1 MKSSAIPLRYG
12 IILGVILIVY
22 FLILSL
28 FDLHTYVWF
37 SLFNAVFTGIGIFM
51 ATRDYKARKKNFKY
65 QKGFMAGLKT
75 GFIATVIFTV
85 FFAIY
90 ASNINPT
97 FTDALLDNWNMLP
110 DSGTGFGQIILVV
123 ATMGLISTLVLTFA
137 CMQLFKES
145 WNTHHPK
152 KKTEMEKNVVHPK

>member
-12 IILGVILIVY
+12 IILGAVLIVY

-37 SLFNAVFTGIGIFM
+37 SLANAVLTGIGIFL
-51 ATRDYKARKKNFKY
+51 ATKEYRIRKKNFKY

-75 GFIATVIFTV
+75 GVYATLIFTV

-97 FTDALLDNWNMLP
+97 FTNELLNNWNMVT
-110 DSGTGFGQIILVV
+110 DVGTGLGQVILVV

-145 WNTHHPK
+145 WNTQGTKEKTDLGK
-152 KKTEMEKNVVHPK
+152 KANYFK

>member
-1 MKSSAIPLRYG
+1 MKSSSIPLKYG
-12 IILGVILIVY
+12 VVLGIVLIVY

-37 SLFNAVFTGIGIFM
+37 SMINAVLTGVGIFM
-51 ATRDYKARKKNFKY
+51 TTKDYKQKKKNFKY

-97 FTDALLDNWNMLP
+97 FTDELLSNWDMIP
-110 DSGTGFGQIILVV
+110 TTGTGFGQIVLVV
-123 ATMGLISTLVLTFA
+123 ATMGFASTFVLTLA
-137 CMQLFKES
+137 CMQLFKDS
-145 WNTHHPK
+145 WNPHHPGD
-152 KKTEMEKNVVHPK
+152 KTETEKKPNHFK